1 LSERLCWIKLKKM
14 MKVSAAYEILQLEQ
28 SASAEEINASYRRL
42 LMEYHPDRNVDR
54 ADWSHQMTIRLTEA
68 YEAVLTYIESLEA
81 SEALRKAAE
90 EEQLRGSEAEEEADS
105 GYSLG
110 TQAQIAGL
118 YDQILD
124 QIHSYY
130 NEGMDKIYLRQ
141 EGSMRQRYRA
151 VLRRLTHIIERLA
164 MAAEMPGSNIQHKQ
178 INAIGGFCQAFYESM
193 LIKPKEHT
201 VFAGADAKSQKL
213 YRLGSASLDRAIYR
227 GLLKM
232 EREQG
237 LICPGARSAAEKKL
251 HVPAGELSEEP
262 LRSGN
267 PHQTVSPEMP
277 LCPMR
282 SD

>member
-151 VLRRLTHIIERLA
+151 VLRRLYPYHRTPGHGRRNARFEYSAQADQRHRRVLPGVLRKHADKTERTHCTSPARMRSRRNCIAWGRLPWT
-164 MAAEMPGSNIQHKQ
+164 EPFT
-178 INAIGGFCQAFYESM
+178 GGF
-193 LIKPKEHT
+193 
-201 VFAGADAKSQKL
+201 
-213 YRLGSASLDRAIYR
+213 
-227 GLLKM
+227 
-232 EREQG
+232 
-237 LICPGARSAAEKKL
+237 
-251 HVPAGELSEEP
+251 
-262 LRSGN
+262 
-267 PHQTVSPEMP
+267 
-277 LCPMR
+277 
-282 SD
+282 

>member
-90 EEQLRGSEAEEEADS
+90 EEQRRGSEAEEEADS

-178 INAIGGFCQAFYESM
+178 ING
-193 LIKPKEHT
+193 L
-201 VFAGADAKSQKL
+201 
-213 YRLGSASLDRAIYR
+213 RLPVRV
-227 GLLKM
+227 
-232 EREQG
+232 Q
-237 LICPGARSAAEKKL
+237 
-251 HVPAGELSEEP
+251 P
-262 LRSGN
+262 LRQRHLRDRLQEGQMHLPSGGALQGDLRQGRL
-267 PHQTVSPEMP
+267 PRRRRLHQSYGLQDRMCAEQPRRMP
-277 LCPMR
+277 W
-282 SD
+282 